1 MVRHVLCRPLRI
13 ALPMRMTN
21 RNWPIGKRKSA
32 GFFVQRFF
40 LNLMAGEELEYDGK
54 ALLRRVLPLFAFL
67 VFFTAAAAA
76 SGKGGS

>member
-1 MVRHVLCRPLRI
+1 LADREKK
-13 ALPMRMTN
+13 
-21 RNWPIGKRKSA
+21 KRWI
-32 GFFVQRFF
+32 FVQRFF

-67 VFFTAAAAA
+67 VFFTAAAAT

>member
-1 MVRHVLCRPLRI
+1 MADREKK
-13 ALPMRMTN
+13 
-21 RNWPIGKRKSA
+21 KRWI
-32 GFFVQRFF
+32 FVQRFF